1 MHRGNWHRQG
11 TMAFMRPLLPT
22 PASFAR
28 LQWFFPIAI
37 TAHNIEEAIWLPGFV
52 AAHRTELPWTVAPVE
67 FRFALVLLT
76 AAAWVVTYLSWRTG
90 PRTLWAHLLFGYIVA
105 MLVNVVVPHIPA
117 AVIFR
122 GYAPGVVT
130 AVLLNLPVLTLLSVR
145 AIKDGYVTGRKAVAF
160 AVGVPFGI
168 VAALPALF
176 ALGRWLSGF
185 VIAAAVV
192 G

>member
-1 MHRGNWHRQG
+1 
-11 TMAFMRPLLPT
+11 MALVRPLHPT
-22 PASFAR
+22 PAPFSR
-28 LQWFFPIAI
+28 LQWLFPIAI
-37 TAHNIEEAIWLPGFV
+37 TAHNLEEGAWLPGFV
-52 AAHRTELPWTVAPVE
+52 AAHRSELPWTIAPVE
-67 FRFALVLLT
+67 FRFALVVLT
-76 AAAWVVTYLSWRTG
+76 AAAWVITYLSWRTG
-90 PRTLWAHLLFGYIVA
+90 PKTLWAHLLFGYIVA

-117 AVIFR
+117 AIIFR

-130 AVLLNLPVLTLLSVR
+130 AVVINLPVLTFLSVR
-145 AIKDGYVTGRKAVAF
+145 AIKDGYVPGRKAVAF
-160 AVGVPFGI
+160 AVGVPLGI

>member
-1 MHRGNWHRQG
+1 
-11 TMAFMRPLLPT
+11 MALVRPLHRT

-28 LQWFFPIAI
+28 LQWLFPIAI
-37 TAHNIEEAIWLPGFV
+37 TAHNIEEATWLPGFV
-52 AAHRTELPWTVAPVE
+52 TAHRTELPWTVAPVE

-76 AAAWVVTYLSWRTG
+76 VAAWVVTYLSWRTG
-90 PRTLWAHLLFGYIVA
+90 PKTFWAHLLFGYIVA

-117 AVIFR
+117 AIIFR

-130 AVLLNLPVLTLLSVR
+130 AVLINLPVLTFLSVR
-145 AIKDGYVTGRKAVAF
+145 AIKDGYVSGRKAVAF
-160 AVGVPFGI
+160 GCGVPLGI

-176 ALGRWLSGF
+176 ALRRWLSGS

>member
-1 MHRGNWHRQG
+1 
-11 TMAFMRPLLPT
+11 
-22 PASFAR
+22 
-28 LQWFFPIAI
+28 
-37 TAHNIEEAIWLPGFV
+37 
-52 AAHRTELPWTVAPVE
+52 
-67 FRFALVLLT
+67 
-76 AAAWVVTYLSWRTG
+76 
-90 PRTLWAHLLFGYIVA
+90 

-117 AVIFR
+117 AIIFR

-130 AVLLNLPVLTLLSVR
+130 AVVINLPVMTFLSVR
-145 AIKDGYVTGRKAVAF
+145 AIKDGYVSGRKAVAF
-160 AVGVPFGI
+160 AVGVPLGI